1 MEIEN
6 SPLFLCRSDIESQI
20 LKLSAWVQTLRF
32 ILEIWDKEGGAACE
46 STVAAAH
53 FANRHPAY
61 SEMLYLALS
70 GLQECKDTIEMLYD
84 KESEL
89 INVAE

>member
-1 MEIEN
+1 MEIKN
-6 SPLFLCRSDIESQI
+6 SSLFMCRTDIESQM
-20 LKLSAWVQTLRF
+20 LKLSAWVQTLHF
-32 ILEIWDKEGGAACE
+32 IIETWDTEGGMACE
-46 STVAAAH
+46 NTVAAAH
-53 FANRHPAY
+53 FAKRHPTY
-61 SEMLYLALS
+61 SAMLHLVLS

>member
-1 MEIEN
+1 MEIKK
-6 SPLFLCRSDIESQI
+6 SSLFMCRSDIESQM
-20 LKLSAWVQTLRF
+20 LKLSAWVQTLSF
-32 ILEIWDKEGGAACE
+32 IIETWDTEGGMACE
-46 STVAAAH
+46 STVSAAH
-53 FANRHPAY
+53 FAKRHPTY
-61 SEMLYLALS
+61 SEMLHLVLS